1 MKKVFGL
8 RPQDVLVL
16 LKMIELNGTTWRTV
30 DIAAQLFMS
39 QSEISEA
46 LYRAWYAGLVDDSKR
61 IAHRESV
68 LEFLLHGVKYAFP
81 QRPGAIVRGMP
92 TAHSA
97 PPLSGL
103 LSSSTTVY
111 VWPDTEGIA
120 RGETIEPLYPS
131 VPKAAKQ
138 DQQFYELVSLVD
150 ALRVGKSRERT
161 LAATEIEK
169 RVRQR

>member
-1 MKKVFGL
+1 MKKVVGL

-61 IAHRESV
+61 TAHRESV

-97 PPLSGL
+97 PPLSSL

-138 DQQFYELVSLVD
+138 DQNFYELVSLVD

>member
-1 MKKVFGL
+1 MKKVVGL

-16 LKMIELNGTTWRTV
+16 LKIIELNGTAWRTV

-46 LYRAWYAGLVDDSKR
+46 LNRTWYAGLVDDSRR
-61 IAHRESV
+61 IAHIESV
-68 LEFLLHGVKYAFP
+68 LEFLIHGVKYAFP

-97 PPLSGL
+97 PPLAKL
-103 LSSSTTVY
+103 IRSSSTVY
-111 VWPDTEGIA
+111 VWPDNEGTA

-131 VPKAAKQ
+131 VPKAATQ
-138 DQQFYELVSLVD
+138 DQQFYELVALVD
-150 ALRVGKSRERT
+150 ALRVGKSREQT
-161 LAATEIEK
+161 MAANELTK
-169 RVRQR
+169 RVRDK